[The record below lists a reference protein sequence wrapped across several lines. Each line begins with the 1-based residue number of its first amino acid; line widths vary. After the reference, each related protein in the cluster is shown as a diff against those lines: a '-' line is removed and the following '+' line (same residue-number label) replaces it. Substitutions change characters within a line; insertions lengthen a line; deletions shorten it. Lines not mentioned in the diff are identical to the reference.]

1 MKKFTFVKIAKI
13 SLLSALVVSGISWSK
28 NPTSKDATNKS
39 LITINSFTFSDLN
52 QNGKLDKY
60 EDTRLPMNDRIQD
73 LISKMTDDEKASML
87 IGIGMPGFDMLTLK
101 FTTTGF
107 QGKVPGAAGGT
118 FEIKRLGIPSVT
130 VSDGPAGVRI
140 KPTRVNSTATF
151 YGTAFPV
158 GTALASTWNTELI
171 NNVGKAMGNE
181 VKEYGIDVLLGPGM
195 NIHRNPLCGR
205 NFEYYS
211 EDPLLTGKISA
222 AIVNGIQSNGVG
234 TSVKHFAANNQER
247 NRMGINAHV
256 SERAM
261 REIYL
266 RGFEITVKEAQ
277 PWTVMSSYNS
287 INGTFTSA
295 RKDLLTTVL
304 RDEWGFKGLVMTD
317 WFGGYN
323 RFEGPNSPYPAN
335 YVSDVTAQL
344 SAGND
349 LLMPGTPSQKQ
360 AILDNMKSG
369 KLPAAVVNKD
379 LTRVLEL
386 VMRSPTMNNYKYSDK
401 PNLKGN
407 AEVTRQAAAEGAVL
421 LKNDNNALPLSSKST
436 QLAVFGIT
444 SYDFISG
451 GTGSGDVNEAYTI
464 SLIDGLTN
472 ADSKSLANSELNKIN
487 LKNNSAGDLSKEKNT
502 PKKPIISYTIDKELE
517 AAYQPYVVEQKAKEM
532 ERRQKNGGLLATPK
546 RISELELSKDII
558 ANKANTSETALITI
572 GRNAGEG
579 ADRNVEEDFNLAAD
593 EVNLIN
599 NVSEAFHAKGK
610 KVVVILNIGGVIET
624 ASWRDKVDA
633 ILLTWQPGQE
643 GGNSVADVLS
653 GKVTPSGK
661 LTMTFPMK
669 YEDTPSAKNWIGT
682 PAENPTS
689 VNYEEGIYVGYR
701 YFNTFNVK
709 PSYEF
714 GYGMSYT
721 SFDVSGLKLSATT
734 FANKMTA
741 TVTVKNTG
749 KAAGKEVVQ
758 LYLSAP
764 SKNTDKP
771 SSELKAFAKTKLLQP
786 GESQTITLT
795 LNPKDLASFVT
806 AKNAWIAEAGAYKV
820 AIGTSTLNIKQTANF
835 SLSKELVVEKT
846 NSSFAEDVKFLD
858 LKH

>member
-1 MKKFTFVKIAKI
+1 MKKFSFSKIAKI
-13 SLLSALVVSGISWSK
+13 SLLSTLVVSGVSWSK
-28 NPTSKDATNKS
+28 NPGDKDSNGKP
-39 LITINSFTFSDLN
+39 LITVNGFTFSDLN

-60 EDTRLPMNDRIQD
+60 EDTRLLMVDRIQD

-87 IGIGMPGFDMLTLK
+87 IGIGMPGFDATTFK
-101 FTTTGF
+101 FTTEGF

-118 FEIKRLGIPSVT
+118 YEIKRLGIPSVT

-140 KPTRVNSTATF
+140 KPTRVNSTATY

-158 GTALASTWNTELI
+158 GTALASTWNTALI
-171 NNVGKAMGNE
+171 NNVGKAIGNE

-234 TSVKHFAANNQER
+234 TSIKHFAANNQER

-256 SERAM
+256 SERAL

-266 RGFEITVKEAQ
+266 RGFEIAVKEAQ
-277 PWTVMSSYNS
+277 PWTVMSSYNLL
-287 INGTFTSA
+287 NGAYTST

-304 RDEWGFKGLVMTD
+304 RNEWGFLGLVMTD

-323 RFEGPNSPYPAN
+323 SFMAPFTPNA
-335 YVSDVTAQL
+335 VSDVTTQL
-344 SAGND
+344 FAGND
-349 LLMPGTPSQKQ
+349 LLMPGMPTQKQ
-360 AILDNMKSG
+360 AILDNMKNG
-369 KLPAAVVNKD
+369 KLTTEVVNKD
-379 LTRVLEL
+379 LTLVLQL

-407 AEVTRQAAAEGAVL
+407 AEVTRQAAAEGTIL
-421 LKNDNNALPLSSKST
+421 LKNDNNTLPISSKSKA
-436 QLAVFGIT
+436 LAVFGIT

-472 ADSKSLANSELNKIN
+472 ADSNFLTNSEIKKIN
-487 LKNNSAGDLSKEKNT
+487 LKNNPVGDLSKEKNT
-502 PKKPIISYTIDKELE
+502 PKKPITSYTIDKELE
-517 AAYQPYVVEQKAKEM
+517 AVYIPYVVDQKAKEM
-532 ERRQKNGGLLATPK
+532 DRREKNGGLLATPK
-546 RISELELSKDII
+546 RIIELELSKEVIQ
-558 ANKANTSETALITI
+558 NKANTSETALITI

-579 ADRNVEEDFNLAAD
+579 DDRKVDEDFNLAAD
-593 EVNLIN
+593 EIALIN

-624 ASWRDKVDA
+624 ASWKDKVDA
-633 ILLTWQPGQE
+633 ILLPWQPGQE

-661 LTMTFPMK
+661 LTMTFPVK
-669 YEDTPSAKNWIGT
+669 YEDAAASKNWIGT

-689 VNYEEGIYVGYR
+689 VTYEEGVYVGYR

-714 GYGMSYT
+714 GYGLSYT
-721 SFDVSGLKLSATT
+721 TFDISKLKLSATT
-734 FANKMTA
+734 FANKITA

-749 KAAGKEVVQ
+749 KTAGKEVVQ

-764 SKNTDKP
+764 AKNTDKP
-771 SSELKAFAKTKLLQP
+771 SSELKAFAKTNLLQP

-795 LNPKDLASFVT
+795 LNPKDLSSFVT

-820 AIGTSTLNIKQTANF
+820 AIGTSSLNIKQKANF
-835 SLSKELVVEKT
+835 SVAKELIVEKT
-846 NSSFAEDVKFLD
+846 NAAFADDAKFSD